1 MKQIKVWF
9 VQKWFDD
16 GMFSGRW
23 EWVEDATSEEQ
34 AVKRAKQLKR
44 QGKGLHR
51 ANYRIETIKTR

>member
-23 EWVEDATSEEQ
+23 EWVEDATSKEE
-34 AVKRAKQLKR
+34 ATKRVKELQR
-44 QGKGLHR
+44 QGKGYHR
-51 ANYRIETIKTR
+51 SNSRITIIKIQ